1 MTDSAPGG
9 ASARTVSWVTATAI
23 VIADMVGVGVFT
35 SLGFQVSD
43 VTSGFSLLLLWIV
56 GGIVATCGALC
67 YAELAAMF
75 PRSSGEY
82 NFLRR
87 IYHPA
92 FGFVAGWLSATVG
105 FAAPIALAAM
115 AFGVYFTSVVPNL
128 PPQLFGMPI
137 SWQLFLG
144 VAMTWLAALVH
155 LGGVWLGGAYH
166 NAWTALKLLF
176 IAVFIVA
183 GLVFGNLQ
191 PISFAPSAADLTTV
205 ASAPFAISL
214 VFVMYSYSG
223 WNAATY
229 IVGELREPT
238 RNVPRAL
245 FLGTGIVIVLYVALN
260 AVFLISTP
268 LPELAGQL
276 DVAIVAGRHIFGE
289 LGGRIV
295 GALICLGLVSSISAM
310 TWIGPR
316 VTMTM
321 GEDVPLLRLFARKSK
336 QGAPA
341 AAIVFQLL
349 VANLLLLTQSFEAV
363 LDFIQFSLAFCSFF
377 TVLGVI
383 KMRMTDPQLP
393 RPYRAW
399 GYPVTP
405 LVFLIV
411 TLFMMY
417 YLVVNRPLQSLA
429 GFAMMLAGLG
439 IYYMSRLLSNVPS
452 SDPSRT
458 VV

>member
-1 MTDSAPGG
+1 MS
-9 ASARTVSWVTATAI
+9 
-23 VIADMVGVGVFT
+23 
-35 SLGFQVSD
+35 
-43 VTSGFSLLLLWIV
+43 
-56 GGIVATCGALC
+56 
-67 YAELAAMF
+67 
-75 PRSSGEY
+75 
-82 NFLRR
+82 
-87 IYHPA
+87 
-92 FGFVAGWLSATVG
+92 
-105 FAAPIALAAM
+105 
-115 AFGVYFTSVVPNL
+115 
-128 PPQLFGMPI
+128 
-137 SWQLFLG
+137 
-144 VAMTWLAALVH
+144 
-155 LGGVWLGGAYH
+155 
-166 NAWTALKLLF
+166 
-176 IAVFIVA
+176 
-183 GLVFGNLQ
+183 
-191 PISFAPSAADLTTV
+191 
-205 ASAPFAISL
+205 
-214 VFVMYSYSG
+214 
-223 WNAATY
+223 
-229 IVGELREPT
+229 
-238 RNVPRAL
+238 
-245 FLGTGIVIVLYVALN
+245 ALN

-268 LPELAGQL
+268 MPELAGQL
-276 DVAIVAGRHIFGE
+276 DVAIIAGRHIFGE

-336 QGAPA
+336 HGAPA